1 MQIQD
6 YLRAPDQER
15 HVCAPHVVAC
25 HVDDDAALLQL
36 IQNAMAP
43 VAKGE
48 CQASTCTEDF
58 GAPDLQLQLHGLWQL
73 WGQPTVNHI
82 QPTTSQF
89 RGRMAEGAFLQSIL
103 FCTGCRFT
111 HNLWQKWLSPVVSI
125 HSAIVQNLDILF
137 LITHLRD
144 LHTI

>member
-43 VAKGE
+43 VAKGG

-82 QPTTSQF
+82 QPTTSHF
-89 RGRMAEGAFLQSIL
+89 RGRMAEGHSS
-103 FCTGCRFT
+103 
-111 HNLWQKWLSPVVSI
+111 SPFYS
-125 HSAIVQNLDILF
+125 VQAVGSLTICGRNGY
-137 LITHLRD
+137 HL
-144 LHTI
+144 LLASTAP